1 MESHGKVITLF
12 IMCDVKNHSKSLLAE
27 SSIINANYIY
37 CANKS
42 IEMKASEELH
52 FLISFD
58 NMHPWLV
65 CFLYFPG

>member
-1 MESHGKVITLF
+1 
-12 IMCDVKNHSKSLLAE
+12 MCDVKNHSKSSLAE